1 MKIKNYIITMLL
13 AAGLITSLSACVND
27 GGQVFGEL
35 PPGVSLVS
43 GEVPEARSASYDELL
58 HELRITWKTPIDPET
73 CKGIEVTFQTL
84 SGAMK
89 TVKMYVN
96 PNFPTTYDYFTVIT
110 NKPESVTYR
119 CIWNKEGAEKEEVS
133 EWGNVSDLALRY
145 ISSTSR
151 FSTLRYPAYTL
162 VDDATATE
170 QIKNAYASI
179 VGQTDE
185 DQQEYYSNILLTVLS
200 AAYYSTDDAGT
211 QPVNTLKC
219 ILGHMD
225 LDGAVAYVS
234 SDNDGPLMKMSSEY
248 VQQVANGSTSQEDAV
263 FEIRGVLIHEFTHL
277 IQANGPIGSNNP
289 SGIEGYADAIRC
301 ACGGVTDENRINGAL
316 NAGAYYD
323 ESRKSGNTPCPYVW
337 QLPYGTSGYFM
348 AWLRYYDGDFLRK
361 LTVSINNLGSE
372 WSLDKAVQYIL
383 GDQYDIETL
392 WNEYIEDVKKEQA

>member
-1 MKIKNYIITMLL
+1 
-13 AAGLITSLSACVND
+13 
-27 GGQVFGEL
+27 
-35 PPGVSLVS
+35 
-43 GEVPEARSASYDELL
+43 
-58 HELRITWKTPIDPET
+58 
-73 CKGIEVTFQTL
+73 
-84 SGAMK
+84 
-89 TVKMYVN
+89 
-96 PNFPTTYDYFTVIT
+96 
-110 NKPESVTYR
+110 
-119 CIWNKEGAEKEEVS
+119 
-133 EWGNVSDLALRY
+133 
-145 ISSTSR
+145 
-151 FSTLRYPAYTL
+151 
-162 VDDATATE
+162 
-170 QIKNAYASI
+170 
-179 VGQTDE
+179 
-185 DQQEYYSNILLTVLS
+185 
-200 AAYYSTDDAGT
+200 
-211 QPVNTLKC
+211 
-219 ILGHMD
+219 MD

-392 WNEYIEDVKKEQA
+392 WNEYIEDVKKAWEKRHGVVIVASEGLKYADGTPIVKPIFKTERATYFGDVSTHLATLIIEKLGIKARSEKPGLICRCDRSLASKVDLEEAVLMGRTAIKAALNKTNGVMAGIRRISTKPYKIEPILIPIEKVMMTEATFPLKYIKNKHDVSDEFIEWLKPLIDEIPENISFLDK